1 MKKALGIDIGG
12 TKISYVIVDE
22 KGNFLNEVHKIK
34 TPKTK
39 DEIFDTLACIVSE
52 AENDVDFIAI
62 ATAGAVNN
70 ENTKVIGST
79 ANLPLGYK
87 DIDFS
92 MLSNKR
98 VFIEND
104 ANSAA
109 YAEFKLGAANG
120 YNNSITLTLGT
131 GVGSGIIINGKL
143 LKGKSGAAGE
153 MHFMMERGEK
163 RQCTCGSYDCFEAYA
178 SGNGLRRTAV
188 EVFGDESVTTYDV
201 IEKAKNNNEK
211 ALKALETWQRD
222 IALGILGLNN
232 IFDTDCFILSGSME
246 QFVDTKKIE
255 DFVNSKTVTTKTKV
269 LHAKMGNNSGMI
281 GASLLGFDLLSL

>member
-12 TKISYVIVDE
+12 TKISYAIVDE
-22 KGNFLNEVHKIK
+22 EGNFLNEVHKIK

-79 ANLPLGYK
+79 ANLPSGYK

-92 MLSNKR
+92 LLSNKK

-109 YAEFKLGAANG
+109 YAEYKLGAAKG

-153 MHFMMERGEK
+153 MHFMLERKE
-163 RQCTCGSYDCFEAYA
+163 C
-178 SGNGLRRTAV
+178 
-188 EVFGDESVTTYDV
+188 
-201 IEKAKNNNEK
+201 
-211 ALKALETWQRD
+211 
-222 IALGILGLNN
+222 
-232 IFDTDCFILSGSME
+232 
-246 QFVDTKKIE
+246 
-255 DFVNSKTVTTKTKV
+255 
-269 LHAKMGNNSGMI
+269 
-281 GASLLGFDLLSL
+281 

>member
-12 TKISYVIVDE
+12 TKISYVIIDE
-22 KGNFLNEVHKIK
+22 KGNFLNDVHKIK

-52 AENDVDFIAI
+52 AENEVDFIAI

-79 ANLPLGYK
+79 ANLPYGYK
-87 DIDFS
+87 DINFS
-92 MLSNKR
+92 LLSDKK
-98 VFIEND
+98 VFVEND

-109 YAEFKLGAANG
+109 YAEYKFGAAKV
-120 YNNSITLTLGT
+120 YDNSITLTLGT

-153 MHFMMERGEK
+153 MHFMMERSEK
-163 RQCTCGSYDCFEAYA
+163 RRCTCGAYDCFEAYA
-178 SGNGLRRTAV
+178 SGNGLRKTAV
-188 EVFGDESVTTYDV
+188 EIFNDDSITTYDV
-201 IEKAKNNNEK
+201 VELAKKSDKKSLE
-211 ALKALETWQRD
+211 ALEVWQKD

-255 DFVNSKTVTTKTKV
+255 DFVNSKTVTSKTKV
-269 LHAKMGNNSGMI
+269 FHAKMGNYSGMI
-281 GASLLGFDLLSL
+281 GAVLLGFDLLNI

>member
-109 YAEFKLGAANG
+109 YAEFKLGAAKG

-153 MHFMMERGEK
+153 MHFMMERDEK

-188 EVFGDESVTTYDV
+188 EVFDDESVTTYDV

-269 LHAKMGNNSGMI
+269 LHAKMGNYSGMI

>member
-201 IEKAKNNNEK
+201 IEKAKNNDKN
-211 ALKALETWQRD
+211 ALLALEVWQKD

-232 IFDTDCFILSGSME
+232 IFDTDCFVLSGSME

-269 LHAKMGNNSGMI
+269 LHAKMGNYSGMI